1 MEMNLKDYDFIIINS
16 SAGKDSLCAM
26 WQIIQMAKDQNY
38 PLSKIVGSH
47 QDLGESEWKDTK
59 ELFNEQCELF
69 GILPYHSSRRN
80 YKGESETLL
89 EYVVRHGKWPD
100 NKNRWCTSDFK
111 RGPGLRVM
119 TRVTKDLGVCKV
131 LYVFGFR
138 AEESP
143 SRSKKEVL
151 KINVNASTMKRKV
164 YEYLPIHDWT
174 MSKVWDTIKS
184 NNLPYHFAY
193 DLGMPRL
200 SCMFCIFSPL
210 DALVIAGRHNP
221 ELLDKYIEAEKKI
234 GHTFRHKFSIAEV
247 KNKILEGY
255 NPKTV
260 SDWVM

>member
-1 MEMNLKDYDFIIINS
+1 MNLNDYDFIIINS

-26 WQIIQMAKDQNY
+26 WQIIQMAKEQNY

-47 QDLGESEWKDTK
+47 QDLGQMEWEGTK
-59 ELFNEQCELF
+59 ELFYRQCEFF
-69 GILPYHSSRRN
+69 GIKGYESKRRN
-80 YKGESETLL
+80 FKGENEYLL

-111 RGPGLRVM
+111 RGPGLRVV
-119 TRVTKDLGVCKV
+119 TALTKDMGVCNV

-151 KINVNASTMKRKV
+151 KLNTNASTKKRKV
-164 YEYLPIHDWT
+164 YEYLPIHNWT
-174 MSKVWDTIKS
+174 SLEVWFTIKS
-184 NNLPYHFAY
+184 NKLPYHFAY

-200 SCMFCIFSPL
+200 SCMFCVFSPL

-221 ELLDKYIEAEKKI
+221 ELLDKYIEAEEKT
-234 GHTFRHKFSIAEV
+234 GHLFRHKFSIKEV
-247 KNKILEGY
+247 KKKILEGY

-260 SDWVM
+260 SDWIM